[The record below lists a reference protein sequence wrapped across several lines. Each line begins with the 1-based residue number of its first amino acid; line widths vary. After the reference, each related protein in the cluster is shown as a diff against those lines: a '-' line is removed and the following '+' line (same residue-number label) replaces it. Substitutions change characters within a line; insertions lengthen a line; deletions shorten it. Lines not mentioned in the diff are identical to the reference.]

1 MDDMKKAMR
10 LSLKFGLP
18 GALMVPVSFEVYANI
33 SQWAA
38 FIMLGAWV
46 IFIGLKFYRLPIKPA
61 LVGISAFIAY
71 TVILGFA
78 LMPTIHTSVKSYLEK
93 NSKYFQLDLQQ
104 SAVFWLY
111 AVLIFFLLFL
121 FSAARAAVDKIRANN
136 EKSAEYIDNAFSKDD
151 ENDI

>member
-18 GALMVPVSFEVYANI
+18 GALVVPVSFEVYANI

-46 IFIGLKFYRLPIKPA
+46 LFIGLKFYPLPVKPA
-61 LVGISAFIAY
+61 LVGISALIAY
-71 TVILGFA
+71 MVIFGFA
-78 LMPTIHTSVKSYLEK
+78 LMPTIHTSVKRYLEK

-111 AVLIFFLLFL
+111 AVLIFLLLFL
-121 FSAARAAVDKIRANN
+121 SVAARFAVDKIRSNN
-136 EKSAEYIDNAFSKDD
+136 ERTAHYIDNAFSEDD
-151 ENDI
+151 DNDI